1 MNMEQITHQTN
12 CRHTGIE
19 LRLQEVAKK
28 GTMMVCGGFTVI
40 LSNPAALRRSGQLR
54 TAAARP
60 VHGPRMAGD
69 GQRAAAAHRR
79 TAVQDRLQRR
89 HVECRHG
96 SAPPGGTDAAHR
108 LHSRRTH
115 FEEHTNPLHAPTS
128 AQDRSRL
135 SAVAAATRRF
145 IRASACARA
154 QRVYTQIFHRIG
166 VFSAMGGLW
175 ESLLRRVC
183 CRFSESRARAWVAN
197 CFAADTCARQF
208 GNSASGASERAR
220 GVAQK

>member
-1 MNMEQITHQTN
+1 MNMEKNTHQTN
-12 CRHTGIE
+12 CRHTGIK
-19 LRLQEVAKK
+19 LRRQEVAKK
-28 GTMMVCGGFTVI
+28 GPMMVCGGFTVI

-54 TAAARP
+54 TAA
-60 VHGPRMAGD
+60 RMAGGGD
-69 GQRAAAAHRR
+69 QRAAAAHRR

-96 SAPPGGTDAAHR
+96 SAPLGGTDAAHR

-135 SAVAAATRRF
+135 SPVAAATRRF
-145 IRASACARA
+145 IRASSCARLKGYTPKFA
-154 QRVYTQIFHRIG
+154 IASGYSQRWAVCG
-166 VFSAMGGLW
+166 
-175 ESLLRRVC
+175 RVC
-183 CRFSESRARAWVAN
+183 CARFAV
-197 CFAADTCARQF
+197 D
-208 GNSASGASERAR
+208 SASHVRVRGWPIVLRRTRAPGNLEIATGASERAR